1 MRNSLL
7 KVSVSCAFRELFQ
20 TPSLVVVQ
28 VAGGPALSLLR
39 DEELELLVCGLPHL
53 DFDALEAAARYE
65 GGFSADHPT
74 MRQFWRTVKALPL
87 EKKRRLLAFATGSDR
102 CVPALGYKIG
112 GYWPGTLMKCTMKR
126 ALTDVLFRGHR
137 GRFTQ
142 SGQNVAFDC
151 AVVLKGTP
159 AARASPKTLHEWPGM
174 PQHQA
179 NQCAC
184 CW

>member
-7 KVSVSCAFRELFQ
+7 KVNFSRAFRKSVQ
-20 TPSLVVVQ
+20 TPLLVVVQ

-102 CVPALGYKIG
+102 CAPAVGYKIG
-112 GYWPGTLMKCTMKR
+112 DYGPGDLDAMHHKQ
-126 ALTDVLFRGHR
+126 APTDVLFRGQR
-137 GRFTQ
+137 GRVTQ
-142 SGQNVAFDC
+142 SGQNVAFDR
-151 AVVLKGTP
+151 AVVLKSTP
-159 AARASPKTLHEWPGM
+159 AARASPKTLHT
-174 PQHQA
+174 
-179 NQCAC
+179 
-184 CW
+184 